1 MSWQAGVR
9 YYAQKPEGGP
19 DWGIR
24 AVITFIIPE
33 KSSGA
38 GPRQQTCGIAPSGAP
53 DGVRNRVP

>member
-33 KSSGA
+33 K
-38 GPRQQTCGIAPSGAP
+38 
-53 DGVRNRVP
+53 